1 MFFLQELESLE
12 DVITEQ
18 LLVNLGCALFVLHE
32 ETVCLHYVV
41 AAGDDAIRLE
51 GYLVGSG
58 GLVNVPEM
66 IC

>member
-1 MFFLQELESLE
+1 LESLE

-18 LLVNLGCALFVLHE
+18 LLVNLGRTLFVLHE
-32 ETVCLHYVV
+32 ETVCLHYIV
-41 AAGDDAIRLE
+41 AAGYDAIRLE